1 MIFGVVNARH
11 ELLLRVPIVDAN
23 GQEQEVE
30 AVLDTGFTGSLTLPP
45 ALVAALGLPW
55 RSRAQVVLADG
66 RVEQYEVHVAEVI
79 WDGTPRTVLIQA
91 VDTTPLV
98 GVGLLVGFDLRA
110 RVRAGGDVRIEAS
123 P

>member
-11 ELLLRVPIVDAN
+11 ELLLRVLVVDAG
-23 GQEQEVE
+23 GQEQDVE

-45 ALVAALGLPW
+45 ALVSALGLPW
-55 RSRAQVVLADG
+55 RSRGQVVLADG
-66 RVEQYEVHVAEVI
+66 RVEQYEVHAAEVV
-79 WDGTPRTVLIQA
+79 WDGTPRTVLVQA
-91 VDTTPLV
+91 IDTAPLV
-98 GVGLLVGFDLRA
+98 GMGLLVGYDLWA

>member
-1 MIFGVVNARH
+1 VIFGVVNARH
-11 ELLLRVPIVDAN
+11 ELVLRVPVVDAS

-55 RSRAQVVLADG
+55 RSRSHVVLADG
-66 RVEQYEVHVAEVI
+66 RVEQYEAHVAEVI
-79 WDGTPRTVLIQA
+79 WDGTPRTILVQA
-91 VDTTPLV
+91 VDTAPLV
-98 GVGLLVGFDLRA
+98 GVGLLIGYDLWA
-110 RVRAGGDVRIEAS
+110 RVRPGGDVRIEAS